1 MFIPVLNALYGSEG
15 NFQLSINKQC
25 ILPSL
30 GQNALN
36 TNKTNNKTASQ
47 GCAVLSGILHIVGN
61 IICDGGNKPAR
72 VLHSSLF

>member
-36 TNKTNNKTASQ
+36 TNKTNKQ
-47 GCAVLSGILHIVGN
+47 
-61 IICDGGNKPAR
+61 
-72 VLHSSLF
+72 